1 MKQPDVTYATILRLW
16 LAAIAILLV
25 APTPA
30 LPQAQDAGAYRL
42 PFFRHV
48 ETGTKAPQFAPNET
62 VRLLADGDFP
72 PFSFATG
79 SGTAAGLAV
88 DLAVAACA
96 EIKLRCEVVMRP
108 YGELA
113 AALARREGDVI
124 VAGPRPEAG
133 LLKETRAT
141 RPYFRNLGRF
151 AVAAAS
157 PLAAADVRSL
167 GGKRI
172 GMVKGSAHAAWLEKY
187 YSGSTLM
194 GFDSQ
199 AEAQDALR
207 TGNVDALFGDSL
219 RLIYWIAGSAAR
231 GCCKLLPGA
240 YVDRDYFSRGM
251 VFLVRPD
258 RDDIR
263 AALDHGLD
271 RLQGNGTTEKIFNT
285 YVPLNPW

>member
-1 MKQPDVTYATILRLW
+1 MKQPNVTYASILRLW
-16 LAAIAILLV
+16 LAAAAILLV
-25 APTPA
+25 APTAA
-30 LPQAQDAGAYRL
+30 LPQDAEAYRL
-42 PFFRHV
+42 PLFRHV
-48 ETGTKAPQFAPNET
+48 ETGAKAPQIAPNET
-62 VRLLADGDFP
+62 VRLLADGNFP

-79 SGTAAGLAV
+79 TGTAAGLAV

-96 EIKLRCEVVMRP
+96 EIKLRCEVIMRP

-113 AALARREGDVI
+113 AALAQGQGDVI
-124 VAGPRPEAG
+124 VAGPRPDAG
-133 LLKETRAT
+133 LLKEARAT
-141 RPYFRNLGRF
+141 RPYLRNLGRF
-151 AVAAAS
+151 AVATAS

-187 YSGSTLM
+187 YSRSTLM
-194 GFDSQ
+194 TFGSE
-199 AEAQDALR
+199 AEAQEALR

-219 RLIYWIAGSAAR
+219 RLIYWIAGSASR

-240 YVDRDYFSRGM
+240 YVDRDYFSHSL
-251 VFLVRPD
+251 VFLVRGD

-271 RLQGNGTTEKIFNT
+271 RLQGNGMTEKIFNT

>member
-1 MKQPDVTYATILRLW
+1 MKQPNVTYATILRLW
-16 LAAIAILLV
+16 LAAVAASLV
-25 APTPA
+25 ALTPA

-42 PFFRHV
+42 PLFRHV
-48 ETGTKAPQFAPNET
+48 EMGTKAPQIAPNET
-62 VRLLADGDFP
+62 VRLLTDGDFP
-72 PFSFATG
+72 PFSFTTG

-88 DLAVAACA
+88 DLALAACA
-96 EIKLRCEVVMRP
+96 EIKLRCEVVIRP

-113 AALARREGDVI
+113 AALVRRQGDVI
-124 VAGPRPEAG
+124 VAGPRPDAG
-133 LLKETRAT
+133 LLKEALAT

-151 AVAAAS
+151 AVATAS
-157 PLAAADVRSL
+157 PLTAGDVRSL

-172 GMVKGSAHAAWLEKY
+172 GMVKGTAHAAWLEKY
-187 YSGSTLM
+187 YSGSTPM
-194 GFDSQ
+194 AFASE
-199 AEAQDALR
+199 AEAQEALR

-219 RLIYWIAGSAAR
+219 RLIYWIAGSASR
-231 GCCKLLPGA
+231 GCCKLLAGA
-240 YVDRDYFSRGM
+240 YVDRDYFSRSM
-251 VFLVRPD
+251 VFLVRQD